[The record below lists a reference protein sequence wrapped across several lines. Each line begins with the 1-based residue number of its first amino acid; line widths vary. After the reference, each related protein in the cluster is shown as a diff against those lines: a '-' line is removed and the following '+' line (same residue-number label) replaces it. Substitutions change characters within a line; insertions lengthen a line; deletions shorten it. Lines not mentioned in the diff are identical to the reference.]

1 MSTTAA
7 AVLSSNV
14 NASPSP
20 SQPLRVERLYEQAV
34 LAIARGIQSGEFS
47 PGTTLPGEA
56 ELAQRYGVGR
66 LVVREALRIL
76 GAKGLLS
83 LSQGKAARVEP
94 PERWKVLDSLVVFLR
109 EQGTTLRDVLDL
121 RQMLEPAI
129 AAAAAERAT
138 PEHLAL
144 LEAAHEAL
152 RRRDASRT
160 RTEDNQI
167 DLQFHMRLAEA
178 AANQI
183 LVNVLEPMHT
193 LFLSARVA
201 MNPYVEDTLERSR
214 AAHQR
219 ILGAV
224 RARDPTAARRAM
236 EVHLAEVAEDV
247 EQTEHSLRAAGR
259 PPPSLA

>member
-1 MSTTAA
+1 MALATIQLS
-7 AVLSSNV
+7 AVN
-14 NASPSP
+14 P

-34 LAIARGIQSGEFS
+34 LAIARGIQSGEFA
-47 PGTTLPGEA
+47 PGAPLPGEA
-56 ELAQRYGVGR
+56 DLAQRYGVGR

-76 GAKGLLS
+76 AAKGLLT

-94 PERWKVLDSLVVFLR
+94 RDRWKVLDPLVVLLR

-121 RQMLEPAI
+121 RRILEPAI

-138 PEHLAL
+138 PEHLAAL
-144 LEAAHEAL
+144 AAKHEDL

-160 RTEDNQI
+160 RSMDNQI

-178 AANQI
+178 TGNQM
-183 LVNVLEPMHT
+183 LVNLLEPMHT

-201 MNPYVEDTLERSR
+201 MNRHVPDTLERSR

-219 ILGAV
+219 ILDAV
-224 RARDPTAARRAM
+224 EARDASAARRAM
-236 EVHLAEVAEDV
+236 EVHLAEVADDV
-247 EQTEHSLRAAGR
+247 EQTERSLGAAGAA
-259 PPPSLA
+259 PSRLA